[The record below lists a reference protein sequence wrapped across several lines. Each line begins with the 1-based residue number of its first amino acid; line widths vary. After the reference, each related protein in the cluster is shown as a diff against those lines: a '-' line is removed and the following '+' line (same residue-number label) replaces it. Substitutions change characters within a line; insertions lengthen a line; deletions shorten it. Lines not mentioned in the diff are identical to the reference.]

1 MAESESQER
10 THDKMDKMIEYK
22 RDIEE
27 LLDQMEKN
35 TVHANC
41 LAYDMVAI
49 RTNPDLPNAMKFLED
64 AFLRCKEQ
72 MEKKRPQVAME

>member
-10 THDKMDKMIEYK
+10 NHGNMEKMMEHT
-22 RDIEE
+22 RELEE

-35 TVHANC
+35 TVQANC
-41 LAYDMVAI
+41 LAYNLVAI
-49 RTNPDLPNAMKFLED
+49 RTNPDLTNAMKRLED

-72 MEKKRPQVAME
+72 MEKKWEEVVMQ